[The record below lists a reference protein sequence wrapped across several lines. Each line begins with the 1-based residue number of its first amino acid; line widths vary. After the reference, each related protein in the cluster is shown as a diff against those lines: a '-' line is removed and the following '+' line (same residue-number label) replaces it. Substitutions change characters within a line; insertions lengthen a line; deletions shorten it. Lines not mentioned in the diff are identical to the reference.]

1 MTSQRDSFLE
11 EIRDLRGELGRLLE
25 GMDYC
30 FDWRPSDGE
39 WSARDLVYH
48 LVDTPEGGIDAA
60 IEGVLQGRIQEL
72 PVAASLNN
80 LTPERQAKDITAA
93 QEDIE
98 AVLLGVD
105 GALASA
111 TDADLS
117 GRRLTLNSLT
127 YSRTREM
134 AAQELVEGLFLRHW
148 MEHLAQLAAL
158 RDALGL
164 S

>member
-11 EIRDLRGELGRLLE
+11 EVRGLRDELGRLLD

-30 FDWRPSDGE
+30 FDWKPSDGE

-48 LVDTPEGGIDAA
+48 LVDTPDGGIDAA
-60 IEGVLQGRIQEL
+60 IDGILQGRIQEL
-72 PVAASLNN
+72 PVTASLSN
-80 LTPERQAKDITAA
+80 LDPERQAKDIAGA

-98 AVLLGVD
+98 AVLSGVD
-105 GALASA
+105 RALASA

-117 GRRLTLNSLT
+117 SRRLTLNSIT

-134 AAQELVEGLFLRHW
+134 AAQELLEGLFLRHW
-148 MEHLAQLAAL
+148 KEHLAQLAAL

-164 S
+164 G